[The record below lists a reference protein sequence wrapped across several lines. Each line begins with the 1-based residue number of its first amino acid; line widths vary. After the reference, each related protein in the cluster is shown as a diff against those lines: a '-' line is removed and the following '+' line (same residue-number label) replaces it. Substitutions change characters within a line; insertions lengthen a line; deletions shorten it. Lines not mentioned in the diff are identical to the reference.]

1 MDYLSLNVPLAEY
14 ELTKKDHREQKTAEE
29 IRAHVEKQSAKWRKE
44 EAQDPVL
51 ARQRAERVQ
60 DTLHRF
66 MLSPTPDHMLM
77 RWRVRLFCGD
87 IVETTRH
94 SENEEPTRH
103 GSSSMRC
110 PTCGMDPARI
120 VGYEPLGLKAELPT
134 KARSTKPVTTRRP
147 TRKQLE
153 DRIVELEAQLAA
165 KDNP

>member
-29 IRAHVEKQSAKWRKE
+29 IRAHVEKQSAKWREE

-51 ARQRAERVQ
+51 ARQRAERVH

-110 PTCGMDPARI
+110 PACGMDPARI
-120 VGYEPLGLKAELPT
+120 VGYEPLGLKAEPPA
-134 KARSTKPVTTRRP
+134 ARMAKPVTTRRP

-153 DRIVELEAQLAA
+153 DRILELEAQLAA
-165 KDNP
+165 RDSP